1 MNNRNINCCQNNR
14 DLLHEGVEVRDGILD
29 GGEGEEGDQVA
40 AVGRHSYNH
49 KQPPKA
55 SQDPS

>member
-1 MNNRNINCCQNNR
+1 MEDERFTETY
-14 DLLHEGVEVRDGILD
+14 LLDEGVEVGDGVLD
-29 GGEGEEGDQVA
+29 GGEGEESDEVA

-55 SQDPS
+55 G

>member
-1 MNNRNINCCQNNR
+1 MNNIRTA
-14 DLLHEGVEVRDGILD
+14 DLLDKGVEVGDGVLD
-29 GGEGEEGDQVA
+29 GGEGEEGDEVA

-55 SQDPS
+55 S